1 MASHLQNLSDYDP
14 AEVPPAKGM
23 KFGIV
28 VADWNK
34 EITHKLLEGA
44 IRTLERFGA
53 SEQFSFIMFPEVL
66 NYHWEH
72 NCWLIH

>member
-53 SEQFSFIMFPEVL
+53 REQDIFIHHVPGSIEDGHKISL
-66 NYHWEH
+66 E
-72 NCWLIH
+72 I